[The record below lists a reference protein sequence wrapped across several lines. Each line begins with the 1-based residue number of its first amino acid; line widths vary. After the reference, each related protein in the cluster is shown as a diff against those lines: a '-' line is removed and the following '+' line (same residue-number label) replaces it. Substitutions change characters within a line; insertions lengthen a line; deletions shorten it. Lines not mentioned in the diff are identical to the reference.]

1 MDLETENRIASIL
14 LREAAELRRQAE
26 KDGVRAYL
34 EKPNVRH
41 RPNSRFLTAT
51 VLGVQQANKA
61 VETNEM
67 WSLRSKE
74 IEFGERL
81 KRKSRDESSNGQSE
95 QNNRRD
101 FLKRCTSVDE
111 NVTTTSLSPS
121 SSRSRSKRWQSEDDD
136 DEGLGDV
143 EVKTFLQ
150 SRYFHYTQMLPD
162 YFLYNND
169 RIWDRLLLIK
179 LVILVYDRVKRGRG
193 SVGAMMDEP
202 LPCLP
207 ERELSRTSDTGDRK
221 LVIQPERSPL
231 LRRRTDSSS
240 SDEEEVYK
248 RAHRKRKEHKKKLS
262 KKHKSK
268 EKKRDR
274 KKRKYGRD

>member
-81 KRKSRDESSNGQSE
+81 KRKLRDESSNGQSE

-150 SRYFHYTQMLPD
+150 S
-162 YFLYNND
+162 
-169 RIWDRLLLIK
+169 
-179 LVILVYDRVKRGRG
+179 RVKRGRG

>member
-51 VLGVQQANKA
+51 VLSVQQANKA
-61 VETNEM
+61 LETNEM

-74 IEFGERL
+74 IECDERL
-81 KRKSRDESSNGQSE
+81 KSKSRQESSSGQSE
-95 QNNRRD
+95 HSNRKG
-101 FLKRCTSVDE
+101 FVKRCTSLDE
-111 NVTTTSLSPS
+111 NVTTHLSSSPS
-121 SSRSRSKRWQSEDDD
+121 SSQNRNKRWQSEDDD
-136 DEGLGDV
+136 DYQGLRDV
-143 EVKTFLQ
+143 DVKTFLQ
-150 SRYFHYTQMLPD
+150 S
-162 YFLYNND
+162 
-169 RIWDRLLLIK
+169 
-179 LVILVYDRVKRGRG
+179 RVKRGRG
-193 SVGAMMDEP
+193 SVGPKMDETF
-202 LPCLP
+202 PCLP
-207 ERELSRTSDTGDRK
+207 VTELSRTSGTGDRK
-221 LVIQPERSPL
+221 LVRQPERSPL

-240 SDEEEVYK
+240 SSEEEVRE

-268 EKKRDR
+268 EKQRNR
-274 KKRKYGRD
+274 KKRKYGSD

>member
-1 MDLETENRIASIL
+1 
-14 LREAAELRRQAE
+14 
-26 KDGVRAYL
+26 
-34 EKPNVRH
+34 
-41 RPNSRFLTAT
+41 
-51 VLGVQQANKA
+51 

-150 SRYFHYTQMLPD
+150 S
-162 YFLYNND
+162 
-169 RIWDRLLLIK
+169 
-179 LVILVYDRVKRGRG
+179 RVKRGRG

>member
-26 KDGVRAYL
+26 KEGVRAYL

-74 IEFGERL
+74 IEFDERL
-81 KRKSRDESSNGQSE
+81 KRKSREESSSCQSE

-121 SSRSRSKRWQSEDDD
+121 SSRSRNKRWQSEDD

-150 SRYFHYTQMLPD
+150 SR
-162 YFLYNND
+162 
-169 RIWDRLLLIK
+169 
-179 LVILVYDRVKRGRG
+179 VKRGRG
-193 SVGAMMDEP
+193 SVGARMDEP

-207 ERELSRTSDTGDRK
+207 VKELSRNSDTGDRK
-221 LVIQPERSPL
+221 LVLQPDRSPL
-231 LRRRTDSSS
+231 LRRGTDSSS
-240 SDEEEVYK
+240 SDEEVHK
-248 RAHRKRKEHKKKLS
+248 CAHRKRKEHKKKLSS

-274 KKRKYGRD
+274 KKRKYCRD

>member
-26 KDGVRAYL
+26 KEGVRAYL

-74 IEFGERL
+74 IEFDERL
-81 KRKSRDESSNGQSE
+81 KRKSREESSSCPSE

-121 SSRSRSKRWQSEDDD
+121 SSRSRNKRWQSEDDD
-136 DEGLGDV
+136 QGLGDV

-150 SRYFHYTQMLPD
+150 SR
-162 YFLYNND
+162 
-169 RIWDRLLLIK
+169 
-179 LVILVYDRVKRGRG
+179 VKRGRG
-193 SVGAMMDEP
+193 SVGARMDEP

-207 ERELSRTSDTGDRK
+207 VKELSRNSDTGDRK
-221 LVIQPERSPL
+221 LVLQPDRSPL
-231 LRRRTDSSS
+231 LRRGTDSSS
-240 SDEEEVYK
+240 SDEEVHK
-248 RAHRKRKEHKKKLS
+248 CAHRKRKEHKKKLSS

-274 KKRKYGRD
+274 KKRKYCRD

>member
-26 KDGVRAYL
+26 KEGVRAYL

-74 IEFGERL
+74 IELDERL
-81 KRKSRDESSNGQSE
+81 KRKSREDTSNCQSE

-111 NVTTTSLSPS
+111 NVTISLSSS
-121 SSRSRSKRWQSEDDD
+121 SSRSRNKRWQSEDDD
-136 DEGLGDV
+136 QGLGDV

-150 SRYFHYTQMLPD
+150 SR
-162 YFLYNND
+162 
-169 RIWDRLLLIK
+169 
-179 LVILVYDRVKRGRG
+179 VKRGRG
-193 SVGAMMDEP
+193 SVGARMDEP

-207 ERELSRTSDTGDRK
+207 LTELSRTSDTGDRK
-221 LVIQPERSPL
+221 LVLQPERSPL
-231 LRRRTDSSS
+231 LRHGTDSSS
-240 SDEEEVYK
+240 SEEDVHK